1 MMTPWR
7 RRNEMA
13 HTHSEGHGHDV
24 VTRSDPGGF
33 SAMMIALAVLIVAAV
48 VALAVLWAQPWDDD
62 NGSTPDAPGIGE
74 QVPVPG
80 EGDGGTDGGSGEQPQ
95 DGGGEAPAQ

>member
-1 MMTPWR
+1 
-7 RRNEMA
+7 MA
-13 HTHSEGHGHDV
+13 HTHMDDHHDT
-24 VTRSDPGGF
+24 VTRTDPGGF

-62 NGSTPDAPGIGE
+62 GGSTPNVPDVGE

-80 EGDGGTDGGSGEQPQ
+80 EGDGGTDGGGTDGGTDGGSGEQPVQ
-95 DGGGEAPAQ
+95 